1 MRTDRRNGGPGTE
14 GRERAVIAALRL
26 PSQRRWE
33 VEESLDEL
41 EALAL
46 AAGASV
52 VHRVVQE
59 RKLDVEN
66 IMQTWFLSRSD
77 FQVPYSILEEKVRLA
92 AAKDASR

>member
-1 MRTDRRNGGPGTE
+1 VRTDRRNGGPGTE

-59 RKLDVEN
+59 RTAPMPALY
-66 IMQTWFLSRSD
+66 FGRG
-77 FQVPYSILEEKVRLA
+77 KVDEIAQA
-92 AAKDASR
+92 ARATRANLLIC